1 MIEALQSKVLH
12 YITQDIK
19 CSKCNE
25 VRAGFLQNYC
35 ECTGSY
41 ENLINNDEASYLV
54 KSLMSFTKYFYFFK
68 LTKLNMHQ

>member
-1 MIEALQSKVLH
+1 MH

-35 ECTGSY
+35 ECTGTY
-41 ENLINNDEASYLV
+41 ENLINNNEAGYLV
-54 KSLMSFTKYFYFFK
+54 KSLLSFTK
-68 LTKLNMHQ
+68 